1 MTARWPGEENS
12 ATQDTSNTFPRTINI
27 SRRNGIIYYKI
38 GNTTEKTLIE
48 TPLESLTKP
57 FNVNLTFGASI
68 NSSGNPF
75 RFFNGYVSDILVKL
89 YD

>member
-1 MTARWPGEENS
+1 MTARWPGKENINQ
-12 ATQDTSNTFPRTINI
+12 TDTSNIYPRKINI

-38 GNTTEKTLIE
+38 GSSEEKQLIE
-48 TPLESLTKP
+48 TPQENLTNP

-68 NSSGNPF
+68 NSTGTPF
-75 RFFNGYVSDILVKL
+75 RFFKGYVSDILVKL